1 MVAVRNW
8 LLRSVLALGVL
19 SSSAAFA
26 QTAPEG
32 WSVKQDGEVWVATST
47 AVAGGRVQFV
57 AWPAETSRSAFDF
70 WFDER
75 GLALARKLP
84 GFEQHVVARQD
95 KTQAMLTPPHPRL
108 LAQTR
113 VLQTASGEQTG
124 VYTYGW
130 QTPKGRQIAQIVLP
144 AEAGQASPAYK
155 AAFAQLTAF
164 WKSGE
169 VYKPAN

>member
-1 MVAVRNW
+1 MRIVRQG
-8 LLRSVLALGVL
+8 LLRFTVAAAMLFAP
-19 SSSAAFA
+19 AAFA
-26 QTAPEG
+26 QTAPDG
-32 WSVKQDGEVWVATST
+32 WPVSEAGGVWVATSSP
-47 AVAGGRVQFV
+47 VPGGRVQLV
-57 AWPAETSRSAFDF
+57 VWPAESSRSAFDF
-70 WFDER
+70 WFEER

-84 GFEQHVVARQD
+84 GFDRHTVKGQD
-95 KTQAMLTPPHPRL
+95 RTQTMLTPPHPRL

-155 AAFAQLTAF
+155 AAFAQLSVF

-169 VYKPAN
+169 VYKPAG